1 MKQNYLLSVAAMFA
15 IQQKANPCLSALLI
29 AQNQAPIK
37 KNGGR
42 SMFKQNRR
50 AQMRANR

>member
-15 IQQKANPCLSALLI
+15 IQQKANPYLTAPHI
-29 AQNQAPIK
+29 AKNQAPIK

-42 SMFKQNRR
+42 PMFKQNRR